1 MERMESSLALTAFVH
16 AVERGG
22 FSQAARELGVTPSAV
37 SKLVGRLER
46 NLGVALMHRTTR
58 RLALTPEGEVYFE
71 RARAIVQAMADADD
85 EVMGLGRRPRGRL
98 RVNSGTAFGT
108 YVLVP
113 SLPAFKARYPEI
125 ELELALD
132 DRVVDLIDAGAD
144 LAIRVGAVAD
154 QGLAAR
160 KLATLAR
167 VVCASPAYLRRR
179 GVPQVPA
186 DLAKHD
192 CLVIKTVTG
201 QREWPFADTNGV
213 RQVPVRG
220 TVDVNNAQTLYELGL
235 MGLGIIRLADIIVG
249 PAIRDGR
256 LVPLLVDAHRPE
268 ELPLFAVYPAA
279 RHRPLKTGAMIDFLV
294 EQCADPPW
302 RVTPAMLSARAAGR
316 PRASRART
324 RRARA

>member
-1 MERMESSLALTAFVH
+1 MESFLSLTAFVR
-16 AVERGG
+16 AVEREG
-22 FSQAARELGVTPSAV
+22 FSPAARDLGVTPSAV
-37 SKLVGRLER
+37 SKLVSRLER
-46 NLGVALMHRTTR
+46 KLGVALLHRTTR

-71 RARAIVQAMADADD
+71 RARGIVQAMADAEH
-85 EVMGLGRRPRGRL
+85 EVMGLGHRPRGRL
-98 RVNSGTAFGT
+98 RVNVGTAFGT

-132 DRVVDLIDAGAD
+132 DSVVDLIDAGAD

-160 KLATLAR
+160 KLTTLTR
-167 VVCASPAYLRRR
+167 VVCASAEYLRKR
-179 GVPQVPA
+179 GVPRTPD
-186 DLAKHD
+186 DLARHD
-192 CLVIKTVTG
+192 CLVIKSVSG
-201 QREWPFADTNGV
+201 QRAWPFADGRGV
-213 RQVPVRG
+213 RDVPVRG
-220 TVDVNNAQTLYELGL
+220 TIDVNNAQTLYELGL

-268 ELPLFAVYPAA
+268 ELPLFAVYPAV
-279 RHRPLKTGAMIDFLV
+279 RHRPLKTGAMIDYLI

-302 RVTPAMLSARAAGR
+302 RVTPAILGAKAARR
-316 PRASRART
+316 PQAPASRAR
-324 RRARA
+324 RARA